1 MLLYHIICDI
11 LYYLIDCNAI
21 ILYTLTVR
29 SITYRL
35 KISFTTCDLLC
46 YYNSQLWGLLLR

>member
-35 KISFTTCDLLC
+35 KISFRTCDLLC